1 MAQYS
6 KTKTLIHCLMPINR
20 LFHKTKRLRSPNKQK
35 IKRKQS
41 KRKNWVNK
49 HNPYK
54 NNHRTIRNNLKTD

>member
-6 KTKTLIHCLMPINR
+6 KTKTLIHCLMPINH
-20 LFHKTKRLRSPNKQK
+20 LFHQTKRLRSPNKQK

-41 KRKNWVNK
+41 KRNNWVNK

-54 NNHRTIRNNLKTD
+54 NNHQTIRNNLKTD